1 MSEIPGVVVIDVT
14 DMRGS
19 DDPINHLAEGTSP
32 AMIALLRGLGWHSL
46 TILSNEARQGN
57 MLEATVTIVAGVTQA
72 VLQPLAP

>member
-19 DDPINHLAEGTSP
+19 DDPINHFAVATSP
-32 AMIALLRGLGWHSL
+32 AMIALLRGLGWHGL
-46 TILSNEARQGN
+46 TMLRDEACQGN
-57 MLEATVTIVAGVTQA
+57 VLEATVTVVAGVTQA